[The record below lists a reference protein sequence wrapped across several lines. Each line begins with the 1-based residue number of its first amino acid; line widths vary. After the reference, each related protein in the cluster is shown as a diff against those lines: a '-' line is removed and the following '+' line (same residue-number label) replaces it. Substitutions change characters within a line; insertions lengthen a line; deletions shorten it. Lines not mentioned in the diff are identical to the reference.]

1 MNRNASAQPFWPD
14 LEAAAPT
21 LAYEAAVMGP
31 GNVLPAALLAA
42 VAQPTLV
49 LNGGNSPAWMT
60 SAGQAVA
67 GAMPRAAHRILA
79 GQAHNVAPGAIVPE
93 LMKFFAVV

>member
-1 MNRNASAQPFWPD
+1 
-14 LEAAAPT
+14 
-21 LAYEAAVMGP
+21 
-31 GNVLPAALLAA
+31 
-42 VAQPTLV
+42 
-49 LNGGNSPAWMT
+49 MT

-93 LMKFFAVV
+93 LMRFFAVV

>member
-31 GNVLPAALLAA
+31 GNVLPAA

-49 LNGGNSPAWMT
+49 LNGGNSPAWL
-60 SAGQAVA
+60 
-67 GAMPRAAHRILA
+67 P
-79 GQAHNVAPGAIVPE
+79 APSSPS
-93 LMKFFAVV
+93 

>member
-31 GNVLPAALLAA
+31 GNVLPAVLPAA

>member
-49 LNGGNSPAWMT
+49 LNGGNSPAWL
-60 SAGQAVA
+60 
-67 GAMPRAAHRILA
+67 P
-79 GQAHNVAPGAIVPE
+79 APSSPS
-93 LMKFFAVV
+93 